1 MPRYCGLARPTGSGR
16 ASRWKSL
23 DAIQRVT
30 GHTTLLPPS
39 SVAQAAAPHGTAEG
53 TQPPTAVV
61 AQACASQGGSQVAPC
76 MAACCMA
83 TERPPIPPAAIA
95 CLALYG
101 PWVRRHGGYHS
112 MVGAWAAS
120 AKYALHAVI
129 QAVWEEYEWTAYC
142 GHCHFLCHFLFRVI
156 VHCELCGGRL
166 RCARQ
171 LWPDVS
177 WRIKLR
183 CALDTTLCHRFT
195 RPRIMPFYVAR
206 TPPSESSTWSHGSGR
221 PGSQSASPPLEAT
234 IPVWV
239 GDDNGW
245 DPD

>member
-1 MPRYCGLARPTGSGR
+1 MPTPEQPRGLS
-16 ASRWKSL
+16 
-23 DAIQRVT
+23 Q
-30 GHTTLLPPS
+30 
-39 SVAQAAAPHGTAEG
+39 
-53 TQPPTAVV
+53 

-83 TERPPIPPAAIA
+83 TEERPPIPPAAIA
-95 CLALYG
+95 CLALYE
-101 PWVRRHGGYHS
+101 PWVRHWPDGGYHS

-142 GHCHFLCHFLFRVI
+142 GHCHFLFRI
-156 VHCELCGGRL
+156 IMHCEFCGGQL
-166 RCARQ
+166 RCAQQ
-171 LWPDVS
+171 LWPDVF

-183 CALDTTLCHRFT
+183 YALETTLCHRST
-195 RPRIMPFYVAR
+195 RPRRRPGSPFYVAR
-206 TPPSESSTWSHGSGR
+206 TPPSESESTWSHGSGR
-221 PGSQSASPPLEAT
+221 PGSQSASPPFEAT